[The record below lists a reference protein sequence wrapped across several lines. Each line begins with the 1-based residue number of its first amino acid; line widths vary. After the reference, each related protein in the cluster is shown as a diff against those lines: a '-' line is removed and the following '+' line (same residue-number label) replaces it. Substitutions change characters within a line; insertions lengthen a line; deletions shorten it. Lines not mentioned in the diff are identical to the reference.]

1 MSETP
6 ATAAAPSVAAQDLC
20 DLLARA
26 SLGDVDAFMRF
37 YDATSGY
44 AFALGVA
51 RARVTGR
58 DRATVLEAASDA
70 TVRRF
75 TRAWEDAAEHRSSG
89 LSPLAWLLSLP
100 ISAAGPNG
108 GFDRLNQRF
117 VDEFVRSDLP

>member
-1 MSETP
+1 MLTLTTSETP
-6 ATAAAPSVAAQDLC
+6 AAATDGAAAAQDLG

-44 AFALGVA
+44 AFALDVA

-58 DRATVLEAASDA
+58 GGATALEAASDA
-70 TVRRF
+70 TARRF

-100 ISAAGPNG
+100 ISAAGPMESVG
-108 GFDRLNQRF
+108 TT
-117 VDEFVRSDLP
+117 SSSA